1 MYNLFSITL
10 TPRLLLSYM
19 KKVFLQRREFHDC
32 GLCSGITIVHS
43 PEKIFSIFFFI
54 SLIFFPSLIYQI
66 HKNYETFSKKKN
78 STTLD
83 HKKKFSLRTHIFFIL
98 VFFSFFSFI
107 FVKMDCCA
115 NLIIRYFYC
124 SKHSPRNLIEKS
136 IDSLPWIMC
145 GFHYWEFE

>member
-43 PEKIFSIFFFI
+43 PEKIFSIFFL
-54 SLIFFPSLIYQI
+54 SLSFSFPPWYTKFTRITRLSP
-66 HKNYETFSKKKN
+66 KKKIQLRWI
-78 STTLD
+78 T
-83 HKKKFSLRTHIFFIL
+83 KKNFPYVRTFFFIL